1 MKISG
6 SAHESGCTVLGQKKI
21 GGFTYG
27 HGGHIGHETWFSYI
41 PSENATE
48 ISLRFQCYFN
58 EITVKSQ

>member
-1 MKISG
+1 MIADAEYMIDS
-6 SAHESGCTVLGQKKI
+6 LI
-21 GGFTYG
+21 Y
-27 HGGHIGHETWFSYI
+27 